1 MIELKLSHED
11 LVVNEKMAACIGYFD
26 GFHLGHQSLFNK
38 TLTIAKQK
46 SLRSALISFDPD
58 PWVILHGVPNAN
70 HLTTIEDRKILAE
83 KLGFD
88 VWISINFD
96 KKMASLT
103 PEEFI
108 NKLKSINIQELVCGF
123 DFKFGSKGTGTIETL
138 QDAQSDDF
146 KIHIIS
152 EYKVDN
158 EKVSSTRI
166 KIALKNGNMEL
177 VKQLLGRYYQLNG
190 IVVGGKQIGR
200 KIGYPTANLQVNS
213 EYVLPKMGV
222 YAGYVTIDSLRYQAM
237 ISIGLNPTVKDDRIV
252 SIEAHIF
259 DFDKDIYNKNVNFV
273 YVQYLRPELKFNSL
287 NGLIAQLKE
296 DEKECR
302 KVLKDINI

>member
-11 LVVNEKMAACIGYFD
+11 LVINDKLAACIGYFD

-46 SLRSALISFDPD
+46 SLKSALISFDPD

-70 HLTTIEDRKILAE
+70 HLTTIQDRKVLAE

-88 VWISINFD
+88 IWISIEFD
-96 KKMASLT
+96 KNMASLS

-108 NKLKSINIQELVCGF
+108 NKLKAINIQELICGF
-123 DFKFGSKGTGTIETL
+123 DFKFGSKGVGTIETL
-138 QDAQSDDF
+138 IEAQSDDF
-146 KIHIIS
+146 KVHVIS

-177 VKQLLGRYYQLNG
+177 VKQLLGRYYQLKG

-222 YAGYVTIDSLRYQAM
+222 YAGYVSIDSLRYQAM

-259 DFDKDIYNKNVNFV
+259 DFDRDIYNKEVSFV

-287 NGLIAQLKE
+287 NGLIVQLKE

>member
-83 KLGFD
+83 ILGFD

>member
-1 MIELKLSHED
+1 MIELKLSHENLIIND
-11 LVVNEKMAACIGYFD
+11 KLAACIGYFD

-46 SLRSALISFDPD
+46 SLKSALISFDPD
-58 PWVILHGVPNAN
+58 PWVVLHGVPNAN
-70 HLTTIEDRKILAE
+70 HLTTINDRKVLAE

-88 VWISINFD
+88 IWISIEFD
-96 KKMASLT
+96 KNMASLT
-103 PEEFI
+103 PSEFI
-108 NKLKSINIQELVCGF
+108 NKLQSINIQELVCGF
-123 DFKFGSKGTGTIETL
+123 DFKFGSKGTGTIDTL
-138 QDAQSDDF
+138 LLAQSDNF
-146 KIHIIS
+146 HVHVIS

-177 VKQLLGRYYQLNG
+177 VKQLLGRYYQLKG

-237 ISIGLNPTVKDDRIV
+237 ISIGLNPTVKDDRVV

-259 DFDKDIYNKNVNFV
+259 DFDRDIYNKEVSFV

-287 NGLIAQLKE
+287 NGLIVQLKE

>member
-11 LVVNEKMAACIGYFD
+11 LVINDKLAACIGYFD

-46 SLRSALISFDPD
+46 SLKSALISFDPD

-88 VWISINFD
+88 IWISIDFD
-96 KKMASLT
+96 KKMASLN
-103 PEEFI
+103 PDEFI
-108 NKLKSINIQELVCGF
+108 NKLKSINIQELICGF
-123 DFKFGSKGTGTIETL
+123 DFKFGAKGTGTIETL
-138 QDAQSDDF
+138 KAAETENF
-146 KIHIIS
+146 NVHIIT

-190 IVVGGKQIGR
+190 TVVSGKQIGR
-200 KIGYPTANLQVNS
+200 KIGYPTANLMVNS

-222 YAGYVTIDSLRYQAM
+222 YAGYVSIDSLRYQAM
-237 ISIGLNPTVKDDRIV
+237 ISIGLNPTVKDDRVV

-259 DFDKDIYNKNVNFV
+259 DFDKDIYNRNVSFV

>member
-1 MIELKLSHED
+1 MIELKLSHENLIIND
-11 LVVNEKMAACIGYFD
+11 KLAACIGYFD

-46 SLRSALISFDPD
+46 SLKSALISFDPD
-58 PWVILHGVPNAN
+58 PWVVLHGVPNAN
-70 HLTTIEDRKILAE
+70 HLTTINDRKVLAE

-88 VWISINFD
+88 IWISIEFD
-96 KKMASLT
+96 KDMASLS
-103 PEEFI
+103 PSEFI
-108 NKLKSINIQELVCGF
+108 NKLQSINIHELVCGF
-123 DFKFGSKGTGTIETL
+123 DFKFGSKGTGTIDTL
-138 QDAQSDDF
+138 LSAQSDNF
-146 KIHIIS
+146 HVHVIS

-177 VKQLLGRYYQLNG
+177 VKQLLGRYYQLKG

-237 ISIGLNPTVKDDRIV
+237 ISIGLNPTVKDDRVV

-259 DFDKDIYNKNVNFV
+259 DFDRDIYNKEVSFV

-287 NGLIAQLKE
+287 NGLILQLKE

>member
-1 MIELKLSHED
+1 MIELKLSHEN
-11 LVVNEKMAACIGYFD
+11 LEVNEKMAACIGYFD

-38 TLTIAKQK
+38 TLTIAKQN
-46 SLRSALISFDPD
+46 SLKSALISFDPD
-58 PWVILHGVPNAN
+58 PWVILHGVPNSN
-70 HLTTIEDRKILAE
+70 HLTTIEDRKVLAE

-88 VWISINFD
+88 VWISIDFD
-96 KKMASLT
+96 KKMASLN

-123 DFKFGSKGTGTIETL
+123 DFKFGSKGTGSIETL
-138 QDAQSDDF
+138 ISAQSDNF
-146 KIHIIS
+146 KVHIIS

-190 IVVGGKQIGR
+190 VVVGGKQIGR

>member
-1 MIELKLSHED
+1 MIELKLSHENLIIND
-11 LVVNEKMAACIGYFD
+11 KLAACIGYFD

-46 SLRSALISFDPD
+46 SLKSALISFDPD
-58 PWVILHGVPNAN
+58 PWVVLHGVPNAN
-70 HLTTIEDRKILAE
+70 HLTTINDRKVLAE

-88 VWISINFD
+88 IWISIEFD
-96 KKMASLT
+96 KNMASLN
-103 PEEFI
+103 PSEFI
-108 NKLKSINIQELVCGF
+108 NKLQSINIQELVCGF
-123 DFKFGSKGTGTIETL
+123 DFKFGSKGTGTIDTL
-138 QDAQSDDF
+138 LSAQSDNF
-146 KIHIIS
+146 HVHVIS

-177 VKQLLGRYYQLNG
+177 VKQLLGRYYQLKG

-237 ISIGLNPTVKDDRIV
+237 ISIGLNPTVKDDRVV

-259 DFDKDIYNKNVNFV
+259 DFDRDIYNKEVSFV

-287 NGLIAQLKE
+287 NGLIVQLKE

>member
-1 MIELKLSHED
+1 MIELKLSHEN
-11 LVVNEKMAACIGYFD
+11 LVWDDKLAACIGYFD

-46 SLRSALISFDPD
+46 SIKSAIISFDPD
-58 PWVILHGVPNAN
+58 PWVVLHGVPNSN
-70 HLTTIEDRKILAE
+70 HLTTIEDRKDLAE

-88 VWISINFD
+88 VWISIEFD
-96 KKMASLT
+96 KKMAELD
-103 PEEFI
+103 PAEFI
-108 NKLKSINIQELVCGF
+108 NKLKSIHIQELVCGF
-123 DFKFGSKGTGTIETL
+123 DFKFGTKGSGNIDTL
-138 QDAQSDDF
+138 LNAQNQDF
-146 KIHIIS
+146 NVHIIS

-166 KIALKNGNMEL
+166 KIALKNGDMNL

-190 IVVGGKQIGR
+190 MVVGGKQIGR
-200 KIGYPTANLQVNS
+200 KIGYPTANLQVDS

-222 YAGYVTIDSLRYQAM
+222 YAGYVTIDNLRYQAM
-237 ISIGLNPTVKDDRIV
+237 ISIGLNPTVKDDRVV

-259 DFDKDIYNKNVNFV
+259 DFDRDIYSKDVSFV

-302 KVLKDINI
+302 KILKDINV

>member
-1 MIELKLSHED
+1 MIELKLSHENLIIND
-11 LVVNEKMAACIGYFD
+11 KLAACIGYFD

-46 SLRSALISFDPD
+46 SLKSALISFDPD
-58 PWVILHGVPNAN
+58 PWVVLHGVPNAN
-70 HLTTIEDRKILAE
+70 HLTTINDRKVLAE

-88 VWISINFD
+88 IWISIEFD
-96 KKMASLT
+96 KNMASLS
-103 PEEFI
+103 PSEFI
-108 NKLKSINIQELVCGF
+108 IKLQSINIQELVCGF
-123 DFKFGSKGTGTIETL
+123 DFKFGSKGTGTIDTL
-138 QDAQSDDF
+138 LSAQSDNF
-146 KIHIIS
+146 HVHVIS

-177 VKQLLGRYYQLNG
+177 VKQLLGRYYQLKG

-237 ISIGLNPTVKDDRIV
+237 ISIGLNPTVKDDRVV

-259 DFDKDIYNKNVNFV
+259 DFDRDIYNKEVSFV

-287 NGLIAQLKE
+287 NGLIVQLKE

>member
-11 LVVNEKMAACIGYFD
+11 LIVNEKMAACIGYFD

-38 TLTIAKQK
+38 TLTIAKHN
-46 SLRSALISFDPD
+46 SLKSALISFDPD
-58 PWVILHGVPNAN
+58 PWVVLHGVPNAN

-88 VWISINFD
+88 VWISIDFD
-96 KKMASLT
+96 KKMASLS

-123 DFKFGSKGTGTIETL
+123 DFKFGSKGTGSIETL
-138 QDAQSDDF
+138 MSAQSNDF
-146 KIHIIS
+146 KVHIIS

-190 IVVGGKQIGR
+190 VVVGGKQIGR

-222 YAGYVTIDSLRYQAM
+222 YAGYVTIDGLRYQSM

>member
-11 LVVNEKMAACIGYFD
+11 LIINDKLAACIGYFD

-46 SLRSALISFDPD
+46 SLKSALISFDPD
-58 PWVILHGVPNAN
+58 PWVILHGVPNSN
-70 HLTTIEDRKILAE
+70 HLTTIHDRKVLAE

-88 VWISINFD
+88 IWISIEFD
-96 KKMASLT
+96 KDMASLS

-108 NKLKSINIQELVCGF
+108 NKLKSISIQDLICGF
-123 DFKFGSKGTGTIETL
+123 DFKFGSKGIGTIETL
-138 QDAQSDDF
+138 ISAQSDKF
-146 KIHIIS
+146 HVHIIS

-177 VKQLLGRYYQLNG
+177 VKQLLGRYYQLKG
-190 IVVGGKQIGR
+190 VVVGGKQIGR
-200 KIGYPTANLQVNS
+200 TIGYPTANLQVNS

-222 YAGYVTIDSLRYQAM
+222 YAGYVIIDSLRYQAM

-259 DFDKDIYNKNVNFV
+259 DFDRDIYDKEVSFV

-287 NGLIAQLKE
+287 NGLIVQLKE

>member
-1 MIELKLSHED
+1 MIELKLSHENLIIND
-11 LVVNEKMAACIGYFD
+11 KLAACIGYFD

-46 SLRSALISFDPD
+46 SLKSALISFDPD
-58 PWVILHGVPNAN
+58 PWVVLHGVPNAN
-70 HLTTIEDRKILAE
+70 HLTTINDRKVLAE

-88 VWISINFD
+88 IWISIEFD
-96 KKMASLT
+96 KDMASLS
-103 PEEFI
+103 PSEFI
-108 NKLKSINIQELVCGF
+108 NKLRSINIQELVCGF
-123 DFKFGSKGTGTIETL
+123 DFKFGSKGTGTIDTL
-138 QDAQSDDF
+138 LSAQSDNF
-146 KIHIIS
+146 HVHVIS

-177 VKQLLGRYYQLNG
+177 VKQLLGRYYQLKG

-237 ISIGLNPTVKDDRIV
+237 ISIGLNPTVKDDRVV

-259 DFDKDIYNKNVNFV
+259 DFDRDIYNKEVSFV

-287 NGLIAQLKE
+287 NGLILQLKE